1 MSFVCA
7 LRGLLCASHRCNKRW
22 QILIKIWS
30 LYADCMHHY
39 ARICNCVYMYVFIDT
54 VNVIWRAVFPNIQFS
69 AIYFVTLHV
78 TDCACFK
85 KKKEWN
91 ESLIQVT
98 SPCNYLGNFSVKSV
112 YFNSDTNVTRCAG
125 FQWMQSGGLKVAFR
139 TPYFRRIPFSFDFN
153 CLHLSTVYPCH
164 SSVENYA
171 QVPDCMDLWDPINS
185 KVSNDSN

>member
-1 MSFVCA
+1 MVFIRRLYA
-7 LRGLLCASHRCNKRW
+7 PLCAYL
-22 QILIKIWS
+22 QL
-30 LYADCMHHY
+30 
-39 ARICNCVYMYVFIDT
+39 CVYVCIHRYRERNMT
-54 VNVIWRAVFPNIQFS
+54 RRFPQYPVS

-171 QVPDCMDLWDPINS
+171 QVSDCMDLWDPINS